1 MSNEVLRYIPFTRSD
16 VTDEDIDSI
25 SDIIKDSEKDT
36 YKLVSR
42 CEQNFAGITKLPY
55 AIAVHTAMHAIL
67 LSLSALGIKQG
78 DEVIIPSYVSP
89 DVGEAVEH
97 TGASVVFADI
107 DPRTLTIS
115 TESVIKGT
123 GPKTKAIVVFD
134 AAGFAADVKPIMQL
148 AASNGIHVIHYTYH
162 NPMKEYRNKT
172 AGSYPHITIFSS
184 NEPFINGAIVA
195 TDMENT
201 QSLIKGLR
209 EHGIK
214 TSKNYDADNRYSN
227 WYYEITSPGF
237 DCMMTGIQ
245 CALYAVYMKKMGQ
258 YIEQRKHI
266 AKTYNGLFQP
276 FQGIISL
283 PLFEASDISHTWQ
296 LYVIRIIKDSMLVN
310 RDEFIHELKQK
321 GVEASV
327 HYIPLHIHPYYS
339 KKYRYNYNTLPNTYD
354 TYTSAVSLPLYARLS
369 DDDAGYVAQT
379 VIDIVKRYSR

>member
-16 VTDEDIDSI
+16 ITDADIQSV
-25 SDIIKDSEKDT
+25 SGIIKDSDNDT
-36 YKLVSR
+36 FNLLRR
-42 CEQNFAGITKLPY
+42 CEQNLAEITKLPY

-67 LSLSALGIKQG
+67 LSLSALGIQRG

-97 TGASVVFADI
+97 AGASAVFADI
-107 DPRTLTIS
+107 DPHTLTLS
-115 TESVIKGT
+115 KESIIKVIDK
-123 GPKTKAIVVFD
+123 KTKAVVVFD

-148 AASNGIHVIHYTYH
+148 AASNGIYVIHYTYY
-162 NPMKEYRNKT
+162 NPLHEYRNKT

-245 CALYAVYMKKMGQ
+245 CALYAFYMKKIGQ

-266 AKTYNGLFQP
+266 AEIYNSSFQP
-276 FQGIISL
+276 FQNIISL

-321 GVEASV
+321 GIEASV

-354 TYTSAVSLPLYARLS
+354 TYTSAVSLPIYARLS
-369 DDDAGYVAQT
+369 DDDAGYVAKT
-379 VIDIVKRYSR
+379 LIDVVKRYTR